1 MPAPTRKKAKAVK
14 KKAPPRPRYT
24 RPPQAAAPINQHT
37 TPAGLE
43 RLIDVNSVAQVLLC
57 STRMVRKLQ
66 AEDPDF
72 PRPIRLGTLTRWRV
86 RDIEAFFNKRGP
98 RGRQARA

>member
-1 MPAPTRKKAKAVK
+1 MPTRKKAKAAVK

-24 RPPQAAAPINQHT
+24 RPKQPAAPIIHQP
-37 TPAGLE
+37 TPTGLE
-43 RLIDVNSVAQVLLC
+43 RLVDVNTVAQHLLC

-86 RDIEAFFNKRGP
+86 KDIEAFFNKRGP